1 MFLTKKHLSR
11 RTVLKGAGA
20 AIALP
25 LLDAMIPASTAW
37 ANTAAA
43 IKPRLGYVYFP
54 HGAIQKFWTP
64 DGTGRDFK
72 FSPIL
77 KPLEGMRDYVT
88 VVSNLRNKPAESTD
102 PHGIIEATWLTCLA
116 PTARGEGPNAGVS
129 IDQVAARAIGGETP
143 LPSIELCGEP
153 GGAVNYRSPGQGLP
167 LEGNPRHVFTTM
179 FGPGDSNAE
188 RKGLLQSTGSL
199 LDYVQES
206 SKSLSRNLDASDR
219 VLVTDYLESVREVEK
234 RVQKLSA
241 KADSLG
247 NLPNAPLGA
256 PDDFGELL
264 DIQFEMIALAFQTGQ
279 TRIATMRMVKEASM
293 RTYPVVNVD
302 EAFHP
307 LSHHGEDPDKFARL
321 VRIQAYH
328 AERLNRFAKRLAS
341 IKEGDGSVLDNSI
354 VLFGSN
360 MANSDLHNN
369 NPLPQLLLG
378 KGGGIKGGQHLA
390 MPKDTPHANLLLT
403 MVQRAGMSLEKF
415 SDSTGP
421 LADV

>member
-20 AIALP
+20 VIALP
-25 LLDAMIPASTAW
+25 LLDAMIPAGTAL
-37 ANTAAA
+37 ADTAAA

-54 HGAIQKFWTP
+54 HGAVQKFWTP
-64 DGTGRDFK
+64 DGTGKDFK
-72 FSPIL
+72 FSRIL
-77 KPLEGMRDYVT
+77 QPLAGMRDYVT

-129 IDQVAARAIGGETP
+129 IDQVAARQIGQETP

-153 GGAVNYRSPGQGLP
+153 GGACNYHSPGQGLP

-179 FGPGDSNAE
+179 FGPGDSNTE

-199 LDYVQES
+199 LDYVQGA
-206 SKSLSRNLDASDR
+206 SKNLSRKLDGSDR
-219 VLVTDYLESVREVEK
+219 ALVNDYLESVREVEL
-234 RVQKLSA
+234 RVQKLLA

-307 LSHHGEDPDKFARL
+307 LSHHGEDPDKFERL

-328 AERLNRFAKRLAS
+328 AERVNRFAKRLAS
-341 IKEGDGSVLDNSI
+341 VKEGNSTLLDNSI
-354 VLFGSN
+354 ILFGSN

-378 KGGGIKGGQHLA
+378 RGGGIKGGQHLA

-403 MVQRAGMSLEKF
+403 MVQRAGVNLDKF

>member
-11 RTVLKGAGA
+11 RAVLKGAGA

-25 LLDAMIPASTAW
+25 LLDAMIPAHTAL

-54 HGAIQKFWTP
+54 HGAVQKFWTP
-64 DGTGRDFK
+64 EGAGKDFK

-88 VVSNLRNKPAESTD
+88 VVTNLRNKPAESTD
-102 PHGIIEATWLTCLA
+102 PHGIVEATWLTCLA
-116 PTARGEGPNAGVS
+116 PTAKGEGPNAGLS
-129 IDQVAARAIGGETP
+129 IDQVAAHQIGGDTP
-143 LPSIELCGEP
+143 LPSLELCGEP
-153 GGAVNYRSPGQGLP
+153 GGACNFRSPGQGLP

-219 VLVTDYLESVREVEK
+219 VLVNDYLESVREVEK
-234 RVQKLSA
+234 RVQKLNA

-264 DIQFEMIALAFQTGQ
+264 DIQFEMMALAFQTGQ

-293 RTYPVVNVD
+293 RTYPMVNVD

-307 LSHHGEDPDKFARL
+307 LSHHGEDPEKHARL
-321 VRIQAYH
+321 VRIQAWH
-328 AERLNRFAKRLAS
+328 ADRFNRFAKRLAS

-354 VLFGSN
+354 ILFGSN
-360 MANSDLHNN
+360 MANSDLHNQ

-378 KGGGIKGGQHLA
+378 RGGGIKGGQHLA
-390 MPKDTPHANLLLT
+390 MPKDTPHANILLT
-403 MVQRAGMSLEKF
+403 MVQRAGVKLDKF

>member
-25 LLDAMIPASTAW
+25 LLDAMIPAGTAL

-43 IKPRLGYVYFP
+43 IKPRLGYIYFP
-54 HGAIQKFWTP
+54 HGAVQKFWTP
-64 DGTGRDFK
+64 DGTGKDFK

-88 VVSNLRNKPAESTD
+88 VVTNLRNKPAESTD
-102 PHGIIEATWLTCLA
+102 PHGIIESTWLTCLA
-116 PTARGEGPNAGVS
+116 PNTRGEGPNAGLS
-129 IDQVAARAIGGETP
+129 IDQVAAHSIGQETP

-153 GGAVNYRSPGQGLP
+153 GGAVNFRSPGQGLP

-199 LDYVQES
+199 LDYAQES
-206 SKSLSRNLDASDR
+206 TKDLSRKLDGSDR
-219 VLVTDYLESVREVEK
+219 ALLNDYLESVREVEK

-264 DIQFEMIALAFQTGQ
+264 DIQFEMIALAFQTQQ

-293 RTYPVVNVD
+293 RTYPSVNVD

-307 LSHHGEDPDKFARL
+307 LSHHGEDPEKHARL

-328 AERLNRFAKRLAS
+328 ADRVNRFAKRLTT
-341 IKEGDGSVLDNSI
+341 IKEGDGNVLDNSI
-354 VLFGSN
+354 ILFGSN

-390 MPKDTPHANLLLT
+390 MPKDTPHANILLT
-403 MVQRAGMSLEKF
+403 MVQRAGVNLEKF
-415 SDSTGP
+415 GDSSGP

>member
-37 ANTAAA
+37 ANTAAV

-328 AERLNRFAKRLAS
+328 AERVNRFAKRLAS

>member
-25 LLDAMIPASTAW
+25 LLDAMIPARTAW
-37 ANTAAA
+37 AGTAAA
-43 IKPRLGYVYFP
+43 IKPRIAFVYFP
-54 HGAIQKFWTP
+54 HGAVQKFWTP
-64 DGTGRDFK
+64 EGTGKDFK

-77 KPLEGMRDYVT
+77 KPFEGMRDYVT
-88 VVSNLRNKPAESTD
+88 VVTNLRNKPGESTD
-102 PHGIIEATWLTCLA
+102 PHGIIEATWLTCTV
-116 PTARGEGPNAGVS
+116 PNTPGQSGTAGIS
-129 IDQVAARAIGGETP
+129 IDQVAARQFGQDTP

-153 GGAVNYRSPGQGLP
+153 GGSVNYRGPGQGLP

-188 RKGLLQSTGSL
+188 RKGLLASTGSL

-206 SKSLSRNLDASDR
+206 SKSLSRRLDGSDR
-219 VLVTDYLESVREVEK
+219 ALVNDYLESVREVEK
-234 RVQKLSA
+234 RVQKLNA

-264 DIQFEMIALAFQTGQ
+264 DIQFEMIALAWQTGQ
-279 TRIATMRMVKEASM
+279 TRVATMRMVKEASM
-293 RTYPVVNVD
+293 RTYPTVNVD

-307 LSHHGEDPDKFARL
+307 LSHHGEDPEKHARL

-328 AERLNRFAKRLAS
+328 ADRVNRFAKRLTT
-341 IKEGDGSVLDNSI
+341 IKEGDGNLLDNSI
-354 VLFGSN
+354 ILFGSN

-390 MPKDTPHANLLLT
+390 MPKDTPHANILLT
-403 MVQRAGMSLEKF
+403 MVQRAGLNLEKF
-415 SDSTGP
+415 GDSSGP

>member
-25 LLDAMIPASTAW
+25 LLDAMIPAGTAL
-37 ANTAAA
+37 ADTAAA
-43 IKPRLGYVYFP
+43 VRPRLGYVYFP
-54 HGAIQKFWTP
+54 HGAVQKFWTP
-64 DGTGRDFK
+64 EGTGKDFT
-72 FSPIL
+72 FSRIL
-77 KPLEGMRDYVT
+77 KPLEGMREYVS
-88 VVSNLRNKPAESTD
+88 VVTNLRNKPAESTD
-102 PHGIIEATWLTCLA
+102 PHGIVEATWLTALA
-116 PTARGEGPNAGVS
+116 PTAPHEGPNAGVS
-129 IDQVAARAIGGETP
+129 IDQVAARQIGGDTP
-143 LPSIELCGEP
+143 LPSLELCGEP
-153 GGAVNYRSPGQGLP
+153 GGACNYHSPGQGLP

-188 RKGLLQSTGSL
+188 RKGLLRATGSL
-199 LDYVQES
+199 LDYVQET
-206 SKSLSRNLDASDR
+206 SKNLNSQLDASDR
-219 VLVTDYLESVREVEK
+219 ALVSDYLESVREVEK

-293 RTYPVVNVD
+293 RTYPMVNVD

-307 LSHHGEDPDKFARL
+307 LSHHGEDPEKFERL
-321 VRIQAYH
+321 VRIQAWH
-328 AERLNRFAKRLAS
+328 TEHINRFAKRLAS
-341 IKEGDGSVLDNSI
+341 IKEGSGNVLDNSI
-354 VLFGSN
+354 ILFGSN
-360 MANSDLHNN
+360 MANSDLHNQ
-369 NPLPQLLLG
+369 NPIPQLLLG

-390 MPKDTPHANLLLT
+390 MPKDTPHANILLT
-403 MVQRAGMSLEKF
+403 MVQRAGVRLDKF

-421 LADV
+421 LADI

>member
-20 AIALP
+20 VIALP
-25 LLDAMIPASTAW
+25 LLDAMIPAGTAL

-43 IKPRLGYVYFP
+43 VKPRLVYIYFP
-54 HGAIQKFWTP
+54 HGAVQKFWTP
-64 DGTGRDFK
+64 EGTGKDFK

-88 VVSNLRNKPAESTD
+88 VVSGMRNKPAESTD

-129 IDQVAARAIGGETP
+129 IDQVAARQIGADTP
-143 LPSIELCGEP
+143 LPSLELCGEP
-153 GGAVNYRSPGQGLP
+153 GGSCNFRGPNQGLP
-167 LEGNPRHVFTTM
+167 LEGNPRRVFTTM

-188 RKGLLQSTGSL
+188 RKGLLESTGSL

-206 SKSLSRNLDASDR
+206 SKSLSRRLDGPDR
-219 VLVTDYLESVREVEK
+219 ALVSDYLESVREVEK

-293 RTYPVVNVD
+293 RTYPNVNVD

-307 LSHHGEDPDKFARL
+307 LSHHGEDPEKLARL
-321 VRIQAYH
+321 ARIQGYH
-328 AERLNRFAKRLAS
+328 TDRVTRFAKRLTT
-341 IKEGDGSVLDNSI
+341 IKEGDGNILDNSI
-354 VLFGSN
+354 ILYGSN
-360 MANSDLHNN
+360 MANSDLHNH
-369 NPLPQLLLG
+369 NPLPPLLLG

-390 MPKDTPHANLLLT
+390 IPKDTPHANMLLT
-403 MVQRAGMSLEKF
+403 MVQRAGVNLEKF

>member
-11 RTVLKGAGA
+11 RTVLKGAGV

-25 LLDAMIPASTAW
+25 LLDAMIPAATAL

-43 IKPRLGYVYFP
+43 VKPRLGFVYFP
-54 HGAIQKFWTP
+54 HGAVQKFWTP
-64 DGTGRDFK
+64 EGTGRDFT
-72 FSPIL
+72 FSRIL
-77 KPLEGMRDYVT
+77 KPLEGMREYVS
-88 VVSNLRNKPAESTD
+88 VVTNLRNKPAESTD
-102 PHGIIEATWLTCLA
+102 PHGIVEATWLTCLA
-116 PTARGEGPNAGVS
+116 PTAPHEGPNAGVS
-129 IDQVAARAIGGETP
+129 IDQVAAHQIGGDTP
-143 LPSIELCGEP
+143 LPSLELCGEP
-153 GGAVNYRSPGQGLP
+153 GGACNFQSAGQGLP

-188 RKGLLQSTGSL
+188 RKGLLQATGSL
-199 LDYVQES
+199 LDYVQET
-206 SKSLSRNLDASDR
+206 SRNLNSQLDASDR
-219 VLVTDYLESVREVEK
+219 ALVNDYLESVREVEK

-264 DIQFEMIALAFQTGQ
+264 DVQFEMIALAFQTGQ

-293 RTYPVVNVD
+293 RTYPQVNVD

-307 LSHHGEDPDKFARL
+307 LSHHGEDPEKFERL
-321 VRIQAYH
+321 VRIQAWH
-328 AERLNRFAKRLAS
+328 TEHVSRFAKRLAS
-341 IKEGDGSVLDNSI
+341 IREGSGNVLDNSI
-354 VLFGSN
+354 ILFGSN
-360 MANSDLHNN
+360 MANSDLHNQ

-390 MPKDTPHANLLLT
+390 MPKDTPHANILLT
-403 MVQRAGMSLEKF
+403 MVQRAGVKLDRF

-421 LADV
+421 LADI

>member
-20 AIALP
+20 VIALP
-25 LLDAMIPASTAW
+25 LLDAMIPAGTAW
-37 ANTAAA
+37 ADTAAV

-54 HGAIQKFWTP
+54 HGAVQKFWTP
-64 DGTGRDFK
+64 DGTGKDFK
-72 FSPIL
+72 FSRIL
-77 KPLEGMRDYVT
+77 QPLSGMRDYVT

-129 IDQVAARAIGGETP
+129 IDQVAARQIGQETP

-153 GGAVNYRSPGQGLP
+153 GGACNFHSPGQGLP

-179 FGPGDSNAE
+179 FGPGDSNTE

-199 LDYVQES
+199 LDYVQGA
-206 SKSLSRNLDASDR
+206 SKNLSRKLDGSDR
-219 VLVTDYLESVREVEK
+219 ALVNNYLESVREVEL
-234 RVQKLSA
+234 RVQKLLA

-307 LSHHGEDPDKFARL
+307 LSHHGEDPDKFERL

-328 AERLNRFAKRLAS
+328 TERLNRFAKRLAS
-341 IKEGDGSVLDNSI
+341 VKEGNSTLLDNSI
-354 VLFGSN
+354 ILFGSN

-378 KGGGIKGGQHLA
+378 RGGGIKGGQHLA
-390 MPKDTPHANLLLT
+390 MPKDTPHSNLLLT
-403 MVQRAGMSLEKF
+403 MVQRAGVNLEKF

>member
-20 AIALP
+20 VIALP
-25 LLDAMIPASTAW
+25 LLDAMIPAGTAW
-37 ANTAAA
+37 ADTAAV

-54 HGAIQKFWTP
+54 HGAVQKFWTP
-64 DGTGRDFK
+64 DGTGKDFK
-72 FSPIL
+72 FSRIL
-77 KPLEGMRDYVT
+77 QPLSGMRDYVT

-116 PTARGEGPNAGVS
+116 PTARGEGPNAGIS
-129 IDQVAARAIGGETP
+129 IDQVAARQIGGDTP

-153 GGAVNYRSPGQGLP
+153 GGACNYHSPGQGLP

-199 LDYVQES
+199 LDYVQGA
-206 SKSLSRNLDASDR
+206 SKNLSRKLDGSDR
-219 VLVTDYLESVREVEK
+219 ALVNDYLESVREVEL
-234 RVQKLSA
+234 RVQKLLA

-307 LSHHGEDPDKFARL
+307 LSHHGEDPDKFERL

-328 AERLNRFAKRLAS
+328 TDRFNRFAKRLAS
-341 IKEGDGSVLDNSI
+341 VKEGNSTLLDNSI
-354 VLFGSN
+354 ILFGSN

-378 KGGGIKGGQHLA
+378 RGGGIKGGQHLA
-390 MPKDTPHANLLLT
+390 MPKDTPHSNLLLT
-403 MVQRAGMSLEKF
+403 MVQRAGVNLEKF

>member
-1 MFLTKKHLSR
+1 
-11 RTVLKGAGA
+11 
-20 AIALP
+20 
-25 LLDAMIPASTAW
+25 
-37 ANTAAA
+37 
-43 IKPRLGYVYFP
+43 
-54 HGAIQKFWTP
+54 
-64 DGTGRDFK
+64 
-72 FSPIL
+72 
-77 KPLEGMRDYVT
+77 
-88 VVSNLRNKPAESTD
+88 
-102 PHGIIEATWLTCLA
+102 
-116 PTARGEGPNAGVS
+116 
-129 IDQVAARAIGGETP
+129 
-143 LPSIELCGEP
+143 
-153 GGAVNYRSPGQGLP
+153 
-167 LEGNPRHVFTTM
+167 M

-188 RKGLLQSTGSL
+188 RKGLLASTGSL
-199 LDYVQES
+199 LDYAQES
-206 SKSLSRNLDASDR
+206 TKDLSRRLDGSDR
-219 VLVTDYLESVREVEK
+219 ALLNDYLESVREVEK

-264 DIQFEMIALAFQTGQ
+264 DIQFEMIALAFQTQQ

-307 LSHHGEDPDKFARL
+307 LSHHGEDPEKFARL

-328 AERLNRFAKRLAS
+328 TDRVNRFAKRLTT
-341 IKEGDGSVLDNSI
+341 IKEGDGNVLDNSI
-354 VLFGSN
+354 ILFGSN

-378 KGGGIKGGQHLA
+378 RGGGIKGGQHLA
-390 MPKDTPHANLLLT
+390 MPKDTPHANILLT
-403 MVQRAGMSLEKF
+403 MVQRAGVNLEKF

>member
-20 AIALP
+20 VISLP
-25 LLDAMIPASTAW
+25 LLDAMIPAA
-37 ANTAAA
+37 TAAA
-43 IKPRLGYVYFP
+43 DTAAAVKTRLGYVYFP

-64 DGTGRDFK
+64 EDAGKDFK
-72 FSPIL
+72 FSRIL

-102 PHGIIEATWLTCLA
+102 PHGIVEATWLTCLA
-116 PTARGEGPNAGVS
+116 PTTRGEGPNAGVS
-129 IDQVAARAIGGETP
+129 IDQVAARQLGADTP
-143 LPSIELCGEP
+143 LPSLELCGEP
-153 GGAVNYRSPGQGLP
+153 GGSVNYSSPGQGLP

-206 SKSLSRNLDASDR
+206 SKSLSRKLDGSDR
-219 VLVTDYLESVREVEK
+219 ALVNDYLQAVREVEV

-279 TRIATMRMVKEASM
+279 TRVATMRMVKEASM

-307 LSHHGEDPDKFARL
+307 LSHHGEDPEKFERL

-328 AERLNRFAKRLAS
+328 AERVNRFAKRLAS
-341 IKEGDGSVLDNSI
+341 IKEGSGNILDNSI
-354 VLFGSN
+354 ILFGSN
-360 MANSDLHNN
+360 MANSDLHNQ
-369 NPLPQLLLG
+369 NPIPQLLLG

-390 MPKDTPHANLLLT
+390 MPSSTPHANILLT
-403 MVQRAGMSLEKF
+403 MVQRAGVKLEKF

-421 LADV
+421 LADI